1 MFALLSWCCS
11 LAYLNYCSLLAT
23 RHDNSKQGARRCK
36 MIESYMMHY
45 TDEIKQRRISNVTF
59 VGVVTIFHS
68 LSHIKTRSSFSSL
81 TTW

>member
-1 MFALLSWCCS
+1 
-11 LAYLNYCSLLAT
+11 
-23 RHDNSKQGARRCK
+23 
-36 MIESYMMHY
+36 MHY

-68 LSHIKTRSSFSSL
+68 LSHIKTLSSFSSL